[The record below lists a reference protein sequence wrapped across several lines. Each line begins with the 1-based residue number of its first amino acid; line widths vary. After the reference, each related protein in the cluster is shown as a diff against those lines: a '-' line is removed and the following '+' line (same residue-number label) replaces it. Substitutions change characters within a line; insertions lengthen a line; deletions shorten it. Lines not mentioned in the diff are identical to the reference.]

1 LNKIQHF
8 SYIYRPGKKVI
19 LFLHGLGLN
28 KETGINFFLS
38 NELSDYGILIPDLTG
53 HGKTNENSEVL
64 SYKFEIIA
72 VKLIDLLTSLKIENY
87 NLVVHSISSFFI
99 PFLSQLKSPEHI
111 IFIEGNITI
120 GDGEWSRLLQ
130 KMNKRELE
138 KHVKLLNRT
147 SHIVLSKHIITPIN
161 SYFMESYAQGFKEVK
176 SNALFELASDAFHI
190 IDSNTLANFILNNVD
205 KILYISGENG
215 TCSLPTRSFLVENK
229 INTIIVNGA
238 GHYPHIDCPKKINEV
253 IANFITSPSI

>member
-1 LNKIQHF
+1 MNKIHHF

-38 NELSDYGILIPDLTG
+38 NELSDYGILIPDIIG
-53 HGKTNENSEVL
+53 HGKTYENSEL
-64 SYKFEIIA
+64 LLYKFEIIA
-72 VKLIDLLTSLKIENY
+72 LKLIDLLTSLKIENY
-87 NLVVHSISSFFI
+87 SLVIHSISSFFT

-130 KMNKRELE
+130 KMNKQELE
-138 KHVKLLNRT
+138 KHALLLSRT
-147 SHIVLSKHIITPIN
+147 SHIVLSKHISTPIN
-161 SYFMESYAQGFKEVK
+161 SYIMDSYAQGFKEVK
-176 SNALFELASDAFHI
+176 SKALFELASDAFHI
-190 IDSNTLANFILNNVD
+190 IESNTLANFINNNVD

-215 TCSLPTRSFLVENK
+215 TCSLPTKSFLVESK
-229 INTIIVNGA
+229 INTVIVNGA
-238 GHYPHIDCPKKINEV
+238 GHYPHIDCPKKVTEL
-253 IANFITSPSI
+253 IATFIKSPSI